1 MYYQLMELDYKWN
14 VIQKNIELQ
23 EAAIVTVKVQ
33 QEAGRANSLA
43 VQQFTAQLLNT
54 KSLAFGVQQQR
65 VQLENQLNTL
75 LGRFPQRI
83 ARSSSLLE
91 AQPASSLE
99 TGIPAAMLQRR
110 PDVQQ
115 ALFQLQAAKADVKA
129 AKAAFLPSLNLT
141 ASVGYNAFNAG
152 LLFKSPASIAYGLL
166 GGITAPVFNKKQLK
180 AQYNIST
187 AEGMTAFY
195 NYRQAIV
202 NGYQEVL
209 TALNEVSNAQ
219 EAFVLKEK
227 EVLVLKISGDL
238 FTTGYANYL
247 EVINAQKNVLEA
259 EIALARYKKDVFL
272 GTIDLYRALGGG
284 AL

>member
-1 MYYQLMELDYKWN
+1 
-14 VIQKNIELQ
+14 
-23 EAAIVTVKVQ
+23 
-33 QEAGRANSLA
+33 
-43 VQQFTAQLLNT
+43 
-54 KSLAFGVQQQR
+54 
-65 VQLENQLNTL
+65 
-75 LGRFPQRI
+75 
-83 ARSSSLLE
+83 
-91 AQPASSLE
+91 
-99 TGIPAAMLQRR
+99 
-110 PDVQQ
+110 
-115 ALFQLQAAKADVKA
+115 
-129 AKAAFLPSLNLT
+129 
-141 ASVGYNAFNAG
+141 
-152 LLFKSPASIAYGLL
+152 
-166 GGITAPVFNKKQLK
+166 
-180 AQYNIST
+180 
-187 AEGMTAFY
+187 MTAFY

-227 EVLVLKISGDL
+227 EVLVLKNAVSISGDL